1 MDAAQLAGPLPTLTE
16 AAPLMAAAIYAAA
29 TLAALT
35 LWRLRPRER
44 LFAALAILSG
54 AWLLSAAIHA
64 SPLDAGLHP
73 LAPML
78 PNLALAGSIAI
89 MDGGRNA
96 KTLAAA
102 AAVIG
107 AVVLSALAIMGS
119 AGSGSARSGSGVLLA
134 GTLLCGAAV
143 VGMLTTSTRRNWTD
157 ALTLTG
163 IAVALLAALHD
174 ALRPLLAGSPFTVLL
189 PFAGVLTLATLGT
202 SGARRLLASFAEA
215 ETLNATLE
223 DRIRAASA
231 GLEASEAARRALE
244 ISTAITKERER
255 LMREIHD
262 GIGSSLVTTI
272 AVSERLQKETT
283 SAVVLKRAL
292 TDLRIA
298 VDSLEPVQG
307 NAATLLA
314 SLRYRVEPDF
324 RRAGISFVWKVDAVP
339 AIAWLDAVNALHVL
353 RIFQEALG
361 NIAIHSGAS
370 EVTVVCRAEDT
381 GGEPG
386 VLIEVRD
393 NGKGL
398 AATPESRGHGLDN
411 MEKRAR
417 ALGGRFAVEG
427 TAGLGTSVSLWLP
440 LRRAD
445 DW

>member
-1 MDAAQLAGPLPTLTE
+1 
-16 AAPLMAAAIYAAA
+16 
-29 TLAALT
+29 
-35 LWRLRPRER
+35 
-44 LFAALAILSG
+44 
-54 AWLLSAAIHA
+54 
-64 SPLDAGLHP
+64 
-73 LAPML
+73 
-78 PNLALAGSIAI
+78 
-89 MDGGRNA
+89 
-96 KTLAAA
+96 
-102 AAVIG
+102 
-107 AVVLSALAIMGS
+107 MGS
-119 AGSGSARSGSGVLLA
+119 AARGSDAWSAAVLLA
-134 GTLLCGAAV
+134 GTLLCAVAIAA
-143 VGMLTTSTRRNWTD
+143 MLARSTRRNWPD
-157 ALTLTG
+157 VLTVTG
-163 IAVALLAALHD
+163 IAAALLAALHD
-174 ALRPLLAGSPFTVLL
+174 ALRPLLDGSPFTALI
-189 PFAGVLTLATLGT
+189 PFAGVLTLAALGT
-202 SGARRLLASFAEA
+202 SGARRLLTTLAEA

-223 DRIRAASA
+223 DRISAASA

-244 ISTAITKERER
+244 ISTAITRERER

-370 EVTVVCRAEDT
+370 EVTVVCRAEDAD
-381 GGEPG
+381 GEPG
-386 VLIEVRD
+386 VLIDVRD

-411 MEKRAR
+411 MEQRAR
-417 ALGGRFAVEG
+417 ALGGRFAIEG
-427 TAGLGTSVSLWLP
+427 KAGSGTSVSLWLP